1 MRRTTAVRA
10 GLCLADLAHDLTLEE
25 QAFHEA
31 QVASYKKAPTAAGLK
46 AATLDRNVEARVL
59 GGAAEKTVLPSL
71 LQRQSPPRDK
81 LYLPSSCPSKAYI
94 GAERT

>member
-1 MRRTTAVRA
+1 MPMRRSTAMSA

-31 QVASYKKAPTAAGLK
+31 QVASYKKAPK
-46 AATLDRNVEARVL
+46 AAAAALDRDTEARVL
-59 GGAAEKTVLPSL
+59 GGAAEKTVLPNL

-81 LYLPSSCPSKAYI
+81 LYLPASCHS
-94 GAERT
+94 